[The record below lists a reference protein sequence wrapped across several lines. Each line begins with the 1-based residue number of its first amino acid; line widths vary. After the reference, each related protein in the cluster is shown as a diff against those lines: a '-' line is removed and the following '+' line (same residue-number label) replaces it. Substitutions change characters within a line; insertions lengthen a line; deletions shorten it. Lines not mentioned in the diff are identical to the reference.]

1 MRLWP
6 TRRETP
12 SLHGVASLVAS
23 AQRIT
28 AKELRTTNGQAVAL
42 HADWQDDAWDM
53 YDLVGEQ
60 RFLSNTLANRLA
72 QAHLYVGTLQGDGT
86 DTPVPVEPGSEAA
99 DVLKP
104 IGTTASGLSQL
115 IQRLGV
121 NLFIAGD
128 AWLVGIPSRFVPD
141 GERTIE
147 QTEGDGIDPFE
158 GGTDISDLEWRA
170 LSVAEVSTTT
180 SGLLQLRFGERKQDT
195 VTVPPD
201 DVWLLRI
208 WRPHPRRAWEAD
220 SPTRSVL
227 PVLRELVQL
236 TKHIGAQADSRLAGA
251 GLLEVPYSVSQAI
264 RTRQQVPED
273 SDEDPFTDS
282 LIEAMVTPIADRAS
296 AAALVPLVV
305 TVPDEAAGKIKHHS
319 FAVELDDEA
328 RELRD
333 EAIRRLALGQDAPPE
348 LLLGMN
354 SMNHWGAWLVQE
366 DVVSS
371 HLEPPLALI
380 CDALTTGYLWPTLRA
395 MGWSEDEVRE
405 HVVWYDVSHMVVR
418 ANRAKDALALHG
430 EGLLSD
436 EAVREAN
443 GFDESDAPPASERTA
458 QAIAFDLV
466 ARAPSLATDPGLP
479 ELVAAIQQVMDGDTT
494 PPGTGGTSGDGEGG
508 ALPATDGAPAPDM
521 AAAADGRVL

>member
-6 TRRETP
+6 PRKAHPLE
-12 SLHGVASLVAS
+12 GVGSLVAS

-28 AKELRTTNGQAVAL
+28 SERLKTSNGQAVAL
-42 HADWQDDAWDM
+42 HAAWQDDAWDM

-72 QAHLYVGTLQGDGT
+72 QANLFVGRVEGDGT
-86 DTPVPVEPGSEAA
+86 DEPKPVEDQEVAA
-99 DVLKP
+99 VLDP
-104 IGTTASGLSQL
+104 IGHTSSGLSQI

-121 NLFIAGD
+121 NLFVAGD
-128 AWLVGIPSRFVPD
+128 AWLVGVPQVLMPA

-147 QTEGDGIDPFE
+147 VDEVDGIDPLAS
-158 GGTDISDLEWRA
+158 GDDITDLEWRA
-170 LSVAEVSTTT
+170 LSVAEVSTTST
-180 SGLLQLRFGERKQDT
+180 GLLTLSFGPRKEDQIT
-195 VTVPPD
+195 VNPE
-201 DVWLLRI
+201 DVWLLRV

-236 TKHIGAQADSRLAGA
+236 TKHISAQADSRLAGA
-251 GLLEVPYSVSQAI
+251 GLLEVPYSVTQAI
-264 RTRQQVPED
+264 KTRRGTLADED
-273 SDEDPFTDS
+273 DDPFTDA
-282 LIEAMVTPIADRAS
+282 LIEAMITPIEDRAS

-348 LLLGMN
+348 LLLGVD
-354 SMNHWGAWLVQE
+354 SMNHWGAWLVRE

-380 CDALTTGYLWPTLRA
+380 CDAITTGYLWPVLRA
-395 MGWSEDEVRE
+395 MGMPEVEVRQ
-405 HVVWYDVSHMVVR
+405 HVVWYDVSHMIVR
-418 ANRAKDALALHG
+418 PNRAKDARELYAAGVLT
-430 EGLLSD
+430 D
-436 EAVREAN
+436 QAVREAN
-443 GFDESDAPPASERTA
+443 GFDEGDAPDTEDRDP
-458 QAIAFDLV
+458 IDLAFELV
-466 ARAPSLATDPGLP
+466 ARAPSLAQDPGIPALAESIRQAIEGAPVPTTGLP
-479 ELVAAIQQVMDGDTT
+479 T
-494 PPGTGGTSGDGEGG
+494 PGG
-508 ALPATDGAPAPDM
+508 AAPADGAPEDIGEPTLASQN
-521 AAAADGRVL
+521 GRGA